1 MAATQPPRLID
12 PDSIA
17 NQIDLIEPLSEREM
31 EVLILIAQGLKYE
44 QIAEKLVISVNTV
57 RFYIKKIYSKLQVNS
72 RAQAVAIAHQV
83 GLL

>member
-1 MAATQPPRLID
+1 MAAAQPPRLID

-17 NQIDLIEPLSEREM
+17 NQPDLLESLSEREM

-57 RFYIKKIYSKLQVNS
+57 RFYIKAIYSKLQVNS
-72 RAQAVAIAHQV
+72 RAQAVAVAHQI